1 MTIEIEGLSPERFA
15 KVRDAFAGHFAAGE
29 ELGARFTVCEDGEV
43 VLDLQAGWAD
53 RAKTRPFA
61 EDTLVPVWSLTKA
74 VTATMLAWA
83 VERGK
88 LDYEQTVASLW
99 PEFAQ
104 AGKGAITVGQ
114 ALSHQAGL
122 AGFPHEVD
130 ARIWFDWAAVVAEI
144 EAMAP
149 MWEPGTASG
158 YAPNLFGFVAG
169 EIFRRADGRSIGRA
183 LAEDFAGPFG
193 LDLWIGLPASE
204 DARVAEVR
212 KPAGLA
218 DFGEHNAPTKAAFLS
233 PWSSARGTD
242 EEWRR
247 MESPGVNGI
256 VTAEAVARLM
266 GMLANGGEL
275 GGRRV
280 LSPETIA
287 AASRERIRGRD
298 LVLPFELS
306 WAAGFQRSEPNMI
319 YGPNPDAFGHAGWG
333 GSCAFADP
341 ARRLS
346 AAYTT
351 NRQSTSLIGDP
362 RALRLIE
369 ALYASV

>member
-1 MTIEIEGLSPERFA
+1 MTIDIDGLSPQRFA
-15 KVRDAFAGHFAAGE
+15 RVRDVFAGHFAADE
-29 ELGARFTVCEDGEV
+29 ELGARFTVCEGGEV
-43 VLDLQAGWAD
+43 VLDLWAGWAD

-61 EDTLVPVWSLTKA
+61 QDTLVPVWSLTKA
-74 VTATMLAWA
+74 VTSTLVAWA
-83 VERGK
+83 VERGA
-88 LDYEQTVASLW
+88 LDYEQTVASVW

-104 AGKGAITVGQ
+104 GGKGAITVGQ
-114 ALSHQAGL
+114 AMSHQAGL
-122 AGFPHEVD
+122 SGFPHPVD
-130 ARIWFDWAAVVAEI
+130 PKIWFDWEAVVAEVA
-144 EAMAP
+144 AMAP

-158 YAPNLFGFVAG
+158 YAPNLFGYVAG
-169 EIFRRADGRSIGRA
+169 EIFRRADGRSVGRA

-204 DARVAEVR
+204 DARLAEVR
-212 KPAGLA
+212 KPAGLS
-218 DFGEHNAPTKAAFLS
+218 DFGEHNAPTRAAFLS

-256 VTAEAVARLM
+256 VTAEAVARL
-266 GMLANGGEL
+266 LSVFADGGEL
-275 GGRRV
+275 QGRRV
-280 LSPETIA
+280 LSQETIA
-287 AASRERIRGRD
+287 AASRERIRGPD

-306 WAAGFQRSEPNMI
+306 WSAGFQRSAPNMI

-341 ARRLS
+341 ARRVS
-346 AAYTT
+346 VAYTT
-351 NRQSTSLIGDP
+351 TKQSTSLIGDA

-369 ALYASV
+369 ALYLAL

>member
-1 MTIEIEGLSPERFA
+1 MTLEIHGLVPERFA
-15 KVRDAFAGHFAAGE
+15 RVREAFSRHFEARE
-29 ELGARFTVCEDGEV
+29 ELGARFTVCQDGEV
-43 VLDLQAGWAD
+43 VLDLWAGWAD
-53 RAKTRPFA
+53 RQQTRPFA
-61 EDTLVPVWSLTKA
+61 QDTLVPVWSLTKA
-74 VTATMLAWA
+74 ITATLVAWA

-88 LDYEQTVASLW
+88 LDYEQTVASVW

-114 ALSHQAGL
+114 AMSHQAGL
-122 AGFPHEVD
+122 AGFPHPVD
-130 ARIWFDWAAVVAEI
+130 PKIWFDWDAVTAEAA
-144 EAMAP
+144 AMPP

-158 YAPNLFGFVAG
+158 YAPNLFGYVAG
-169 EIFRRADGRSIGRA
+169 EIFRRVDGRSIGRA

-193 LDLWIGLPASE
+193 LDLYIGLPASE

-212 KPAGLA
+212 KPAGAA
-218 DFGEHNAPTKAAFLS
+218 DFGEHNLPTKAAFLS

-256 VTAEAVARLM
+256 VTAEAVARLL
-266 GMLANGGEL
+266 GMMANGGEL
-275 GGRRV
+275 DGRRV

-298 LVLPFELS
+298 LVLPFDLS
-306 WAAGFQRSEPNMI
+306 WAAGFQRSEPNMV

-333 GSCAFADP
+333 GSCGFADP

-346 AAYTT
+346 TAYTT
-351 NRQSTSLIGDP
+351 NKQSTSLIGDA
-362 RALRLIE
+362 RALRLIA
-369 ALYASV
+369 ALYDSL

>member
-1 MTIEIEGLSPERFA
+1 
-15 KVRDAFAGHFAAGE
+15 
-29 ELGARFTVCEDGEV
+29 
-43 VLDLQAGWAD
+43 
-53 RAKTRPFA
+53 
-61 EDTLVPVWSLTKA
+61 VPVWSLTKA
-74 VTATMLAWA
+74 VTSTLVAWA

-88 LDYEQTVASLW
+88 LDYEQTVASVW

-104 AGKGAITVGQ
+104 GGKERITVAQ
-114 ALSHQAGL
+114 AMSHQAGL
-122 AGFPHEVD
+122 PGFGHAVD
-130 ARIWFDWAAVVAEI
+130 PQIWFDPAAVAAEVA
-144 EAMAP
+144 AMAP

-169 EIFRRADGRSIGRA
+169 EIFRRADGRSVGRA

-193 LDLWIGLPASE
+193 LDLYIGLPASE

-212 KPAGLA
+212 KPAGAA

-233 PWSSARGTD
+233 PWSSARGT
-242 EEWRR
+242 EEAWRR

-275 GGRRV
+275 DGRRV
-280 LSPETIA
+280 LSAETIA

-319 YGPNPDAFGHAGWG
+319 YGPNPAAFGHAGWG

-341 ARRLS
+341 ARGLA

-351 NRQSTSLIGDP
+351 NRQSQSLIGDA
-362 RALRLIE
+362 RALRLIA
-369 ALYASV
+369 ALYGSL

>member
-1 MTIEIEGLSPERFA
+1 MTIDIEGFAPERFA
-15 KVRDAFAGHFAAGE
+15 GVRDVFAGHFAAGE
-29 ELGARFTVCEDGEV
+29 ELGARFTACLDGEV
-43 VLDLQAGWAD
+43 VLDLWAGWAD

-61 EDTLVPVWSLTKA
+61 ADTLVPVWSLTKA
-74 VTATMLAWA
+74 LTSTLVALA

-88 LDYEQTVASLW
+88 LDYEQTVAGVW

-104 AGKGAITVGQ
+104 AGKETITVGQ
-114 ALSHQAGL
+114 AMSHQAGL
-122 AGFPHEVD
+122 SGFPHPVD
-130 ARIWFDWAAVVAEI
+130 PRIWFDWDAVAAEVA
-144 EAMAP
+144 AMPP

-169 EIFRRADGRSIGRA
+169 EIFRRADGRSVGRA
-183 LAEDFAGPFG
+183 LAEDFAGPSG
-193 LDLWIGLPASE
+193 LDLYIGLPAAE

-212 KPAGLA
+212 KPSGLS

-266 GMLANGGEL
+266 AVFANGGEL
-275 GGRRV
+275 DGRRV

-287 AASRERIRGRD
+287 AATRERIHGRD

-319 YGPNPDAFGHAGWG
+319 YGPNPDAIGHAGWG

-341 ARRLS
+341 ARRVS

-351 NRQSTSLIGDP
+351 TKQSTSLIGDA

-369 ALYASV
+369 ALYAAL